1 MKTGRRSSDQECRQT
16 EGRAADSSDADPTR
30 DAGSAPAPVAVTWA
44 RAQLRE
50 RIQQGW
56 AALDPQA
63 ESAFCRACEPDHSPL
78 ADREVEP

>member
-16 EGRAADSSDADPTR
+16 EGRADSADAGPTR

-56 AALDPQA
+56 AALDPAA
-63 ESAFCRACEPDHSPL
+63 EPAFWPSCEPDHSPPE
-78 ADREVEP
+78 DREVEP

>member
-1 MKTGRRSSDQECRQT
+1 MKTGRRSSDQECRRT
-16 EGRAADSSDADPTR
+16 EGRAADSADADPTR

-56 AALDPQA
+56 AALDPAA
-63 ESAFCRACEPDHSPL
+63 EPAFWRACEPGHSPL